1 MSRIAIENMQRELRF
16 QKQKWDVEQ
25 MQWPHIFDDD
35 EQDEGDDRFAHREQE
50 EEKKGTVPQRGEILI
65 QTEEQNDP

>member
-35 EQDEGDDRFAHREQE
+35 DEDQKEEEEEDAQFSHRE
-50 EEKKGTVPQRGEILI
+50 
-65 QTEEQNDP
+65 